1 MSGHYHGERG
11 KKKRQKVSVQCVL
24 SLGGRLFCTANLASC
39 VTQFAIAH
47 VTSDED
53 ICVNTSALSRANSD

>member
-1 MSGHYHGERG
+1 MSGDYQGERG

-39 VTQFAIAH
+39 ATQFEIAH
-47 VTSDED
+47 VSSYED
-53 ICVNTSALSRANSD
+53 ICVNRSAFSSANSD